1 MTEIQTPVIDALTGS
16 FLISTPQMPD
26 PRFAEQVIL
35 ICAHSEEGAM
45 GVAVNKPNP
54 YFSLE
59 EILRS
64 AQLEV
69 PDSALPPVYVGGP
82 VELESAFVLYRTG
95 YQVDHQLAISDSI
108 ALSRESK
115 ILEDI
120 SRGCGPE
127 SYLFLLGYAGWGP
140 GQLESELIADGWLSL
155 PANDSIIFDIDNQ
168 EKWRTAAML
177 YGIDIST
184 LGDMAGFA

>member
-1 MTEIQTPVIDALTGS
+1 MTDNQAPVIETLTGS

-26 PRFAEQVIL
+26 PRFEEQVIL
-35 ICAHSEEGAM
+35 ICAHGEEGAM

-64 AQLEV
+64 ANLEV
-69 PDSALPPVYVGGP
+69 PETSLPPVYVGGP
-82 VELESAFVLYRTG
+82 VELESAFVLYRSN
-95 YQVDHQLAISDSI
+95 YRVEHQLEISSSLS
-108 ALSRESK
+108 LSRESK

-120 SRGCGPE
+120 SRGNGPE
-127 SYLFLLGYAGWGP
+127 QYLFLLGYAGWGP
-140 GQLESELIADGWLSL
+140 GQLEAELLADGWLSL
-155 PANDSIIFDIDNQ
+155 PSDDSIIFDIDNQ

-184 LGDMAGFA
+184 LGDMAGYA